1 MPAGS
6 ASQFKALQL
15 MPSSDAT
22 KTEPTSLQAVAVK
35 GRICVDPTRVPQRQE
50 QQASARIIGS
60 QLQDPCH
67 PSKLAKPNPMVTKPV
82 VNTNTQISRKS
93 YGYEQP
99 S

>member
-1 MPAGS
+1 MWIRLEYHSGKNS
-6 ASQFKALQL
+6 KLAL
-15 MPSSDAT
+15 
-22 KTEPTSLQAVAVK
+22 
-35 GRICVDPTRVPQRQE
+35 RH
-50 QQASARIIGS
+50 IGS